1 MAIRFISDL
10 VGTLKGYFVVQD
22 VQIKDDAGIVALRDA
37 DDISYAGASA
47 KEIELYGQN
56 ADAVKL
62 TTVSGAAATIYAF
75 DDADGAAEG
84 YVLTLGAGNRLYPA
98 APTTTAGMERVQQ
111 EIFDQSTS
119 SPLTIFTPPANALIT
134 MVQVEVT
141 VAAVGNSASV
151 SVGISGDEDRDMDE
165 TDVKLKK
172 AALFEVEPN
181 TDVGGAPEAVILT
194 VTPGSET
201 FSGEV
206 RVWYSIPQ

>member
-37 DDISYAGASA
+37 DDTAYAGASA

-56 ADAVKL
+56 VASVKL
-62 TTVSGAAATIYAF
+62 TTVSGATATTYAF

-134 MVQVEVT
+134 MVQIEVT
-141 VAAVGNSASV
+141 GAASGNSASV

-165 TDVKLKK
+165 TDVNLKK

-181 TDVGGAPEAVILT
+181 TDVGGTPEAIILT